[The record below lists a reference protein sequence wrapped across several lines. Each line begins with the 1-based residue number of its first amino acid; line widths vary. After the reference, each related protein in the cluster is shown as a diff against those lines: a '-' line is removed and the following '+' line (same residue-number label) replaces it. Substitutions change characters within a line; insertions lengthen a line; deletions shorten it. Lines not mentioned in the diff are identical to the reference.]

1 MQRGRVLSHIP
12 YDFETFGGLM
22 SGNGYFP
29 CPKVEDLAC
38 PLDLAWL
45 RRVLKVRLPGASGR
59 MAWTRNGAERAAVR
73 YVLEAYC
80 LRLSYI
86 QHGKAVTERLPIITT
101 ETAFGG
107 QRHWFGCPACG
118 RRCRILYGTDR
129 FRCRR
134 CLGARYSSQYQDKAM
149 TIAHRR
155 WRLRSFLEEHG
166 AVSLVQG
173 LDAGMPPKPP
183 GMRQKTYRR
192 LCALD
197 QLLERRWTDLIE
209 AWLDKTDPQK
219 KSEKR
224 AQRDLKRIM
233 ARRPRGRGNA

>member
-1 MQRGRVLSHIP
+1 
-12 YDFETFGGLM
+12 M
-22 SGNGYFP
+22 SGDDNFP
-29 CPKVEDLAC
+29 CPKIEDLAC

-45 RRVLKVRLPGASGR
+45 RRVHKVRLPGASGR
-59 MAWTRNGAERAAVR
+59 VAWTRNGAERAAVR
-73 YVLEAYC
+73 YVLEADG

-107 QRHWFGCPACG
+107 RRHWFGCPACR
-118 RRCRILYGTDR
+118 RRCRTLYGAYR

-134 CLGARYSSQYQDKAM
+134 CLGARYSSQYQDEAM
-149 TIAHRR
+149 TIARRR
-155 WRLRSFLEEHG
+155 WRLRRFLEERG
-166 AVSLVQG
+166 AVSLLAG

-197 QLLERRWTDLIE
+197 HKLERRWTDLIE

-219 KSEKR
+219 KAAKR
-224 AQRDLKRIM
+224 VLRDLERIM
-233 ARRPRGRGNA
+233 SRRPRGRGNA